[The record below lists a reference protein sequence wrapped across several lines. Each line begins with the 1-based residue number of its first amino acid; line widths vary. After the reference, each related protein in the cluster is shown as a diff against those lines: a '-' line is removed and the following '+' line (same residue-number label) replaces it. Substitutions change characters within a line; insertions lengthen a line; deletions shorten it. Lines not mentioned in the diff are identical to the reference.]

1 MSKTWI
7 DWYISG
13 YAERT
18 RAAANAD
25 AIGQFIATTMRELYG
40 IQVDKLTDIEAF
52 KLIVPLQSSFSILNY
67 DPGAFDPD
75 DLVGN
80 SNAFLQFLWPFALSL
95 DDRKKGVEA
104 APKSRTLAI
113 QPSRELVALLS
124 QAKAPAD
131 QCTMLSGDLL
141 TVSLYIDL
149 PHGSLL
155 VGDLGVRA
163 IFTRPSQRHG
173 SVALCAILCVPGSNR
188 LAGRLMWVAG
198 QGEANGLVS
207 TDVDKTLLAEQ
218 VEDFLSLLLLYRQHA
233 DNAQR
238 GRLPR
243 MTREMAASRKARQHH
258 KKVSLFTVETLAPP
272 LDRFGRRHSLGA
284 GGWQLGWRSSVA
296 GHFKMQPHGPGRSLR
311 KLIFVDAYERGP
323 DDGPRKHRLER
334 LSNP

>member
-1 MSKTWI
+1 MSKTWL

-18 RAAANAD
+18 RAAAKAD
-25 AIGQFIATTMRELYG
+25 ANGQFVATLRELYG
-40 IQVDKLTDIEAF
+40 VRVDKLSDIEAF
-52 KLIVPLQSSFSILNY
+52 QLIVPLQASLSVLDARSIT
-67 DPGAFDPD
+67 FDPND
-75 DLVGN
+75 TVGN
-80 SNAFLQFLWPFALSL
+80 SSCFSRFLWPFASSLS
-95 DDRKKGVEA
+95 DQQQSMGTEPRFNTVA
-104 APKSRTLAI
+104 V

-124 QAKAPAD
+124 HAKAPAD
-131 QCTMLSGDLL
+131 HGALANSDLM
-141 TVSLYIDL
+141 VASWYVDL

-163 IFTRPSQRHG
+163 VFTQPSLRHG
-173 SVALCAILCVPGSNR
+173 GVAVSAVLCVPGSNR
-188 LAGRLMWVAG
+188 VSGRLMWVAG
-198 QGEANGLVS
+198 DGEAMGIAAA
-207 TDVDKTLLAEQ
+207 DVDRRLLAEQ
-218 VEDFLSLLLLYRQHA
+218 VEDFLSLLALYRQHA
-233 DNAQR
+233 DTAQH
-238 GRLPR
+238 GQLPR
-243 MTREMAASRKARQHH
+243 MTREMATSRKARQHH

-272 LDRFGRRHSLGA
+272 PDRFGRRHSLGE